1 MAVKRPAA
9 DAHVSKS
16 RSAHAVPALGM
27 LNPLTLPNQQPS
39 SPEMADRTRAVAL
52 KAGLLQQTLKFT
64 RQLDRQEAEV
74 EGERAKLQAY
84 HRAIEVRFVIKH
96 VDTNE
101 FSLWLVRGVMTEFRQ
116 FSLLTAACLFTD
128 VQSKSNT
135 LAHLTEQ
142 LNRLQETLEIKRR
155 IPAQRQNESD
165 LAVSE
170 LKLAK
175 AEKELQQVRVLE

>member
-1 MAVKRPAA
+1 VSAWSDDRIQAVLV
-9 DAHVSKS
+9 AH
-16 RSAHAVPALGM
+16 HC
-27 LNPLTLPNQQPS
+27 
-39 SPEMADRTRAVAL
+39 
-52 KAGLLQQTLKFT
+52 
-64 RQLDRQEAEV
+64 
-74 EGERAKLQAY
+74 Y
-84 HRAIEVRFVIKH
+84 
-96 VDTNE
+96 
-101 FSLWLVRGVMTEFRQ
+101 
-116 FSLLTAACLFTD
+116 LFTD